1 MEARRVDASRGWQWL
16 VRGWE
21 LFTRNPGVM
30 ILYMLIWAGISI
42 VAGMIPFIGGL
53 AMAVVAPVML
63 AGWHEAADLL
73 SRKEGISANIL
84 FEGFRRREKTGQ
96 LITLGAILLGC
107 QLALVVVGMIFIG
120 SGMMGIM
127 GATDPSGGM
136 MTGGQIAFSAG
147 AVFGL
152 LLTLTG
158 ATIVLMAYLYA
169 VPLIWF
175 GGLAPMDALKSSFS
189 ACLRNVMP
197 LLVFSLIYLIL
208 IPLAILPFGLGMLV
222 LIPVSLSAIYASY
235 RDLYPPD
242 SPEGMSAPPREG
254 V

>member
-1 MEARRVDASRGWQWL
+1 MEARRVESAQGWQWL
-16 VRGWE
+16 VGGWS
-21 LFTRNPGVM
+21 LFTRNPGIMV
-30 ILYMLIWAGISI
+30 LYVVIWFGIAI
-42 VAGMIPFIGGL
+42 IAGMIPFIGGL
-53 AMAVVAPVML
+53 AMALVTPALL
-63 AGWHEAADLL
+63 AGWYEAADLS
-73 SRKEGISANIL
+73 SREEAISANTL
-84 FEGFRRREKTGQ
+84 FEGFRRREKTGP
-96 LITLGAILLGC
+96 LITLGAILLGG
-107 QLALVVVGMIFIG
+107 QLALMVVVMIFIG
-120 SGMMGIM
+120 GGALGMMGAA
-127 GATDPSGGM
+127 GHSGGM

-147 AVFGL
+147 VVFGL
-152 LLTLTG
+152 LMALIG
-158 ATIVLMAYLYA
+158 ATILLMAYLYA

-242 SPEGMSAPPREG
+242 SPEGMSAPPRG
-254 V
+254 GA